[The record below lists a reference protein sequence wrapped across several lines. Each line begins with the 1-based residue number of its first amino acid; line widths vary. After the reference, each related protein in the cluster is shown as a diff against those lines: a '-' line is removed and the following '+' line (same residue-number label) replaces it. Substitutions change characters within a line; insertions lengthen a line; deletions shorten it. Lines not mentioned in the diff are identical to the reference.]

1 MFLQGQGTASTM
13 SHMEMVITTLLSKL
27 SNSEIP
33 MATLTSEPVLS
44 SSLEATRKV
53 ISTRGKTI

>member
-1 MFLQGQGTASTM
+1 MFLQGQGTESTM

-27 SNSEIP
+27 YNSEIP

-44 SSLEATRKV
+44 SSLEATSKV